1 MADDGRLLR
10 IKQGNSN
17 HHPPIHSAVPTIATT
32 QDTLFMV
39 LEVFHAVLG
48 LANSFSSTFLA
59 AESQD

>member
-1 MADDGRLLR
+1 MMADYWELNKVILTT
-10 IKQGNSN
+10 
-17 HHPPIHSAVPTIATT
+17 PLIHSAIPTIVTT